1 MQSPEQDRHQ
11 QHVAI
16 MAPNW
21 LGDAIMA
28 QPAMAALSQHLQPA
42 RITLTGRPWLAQLLP
57 FMGMNGAVFCPALP
71 TDADMAILFPN
82 SFRAAWQA
90 WCAGIPARAGFAGQ
104 WRGLLLT
111 TPLQPNVDMKTEHH
125 RHYYLDLAEQLG
137 ATISEPEVRLFAPA
151 AEVSAGKN
159 IIMAHGL
166 DAGHAICVAPGA
178 QFGSAKRY
186 PTEGYARILAELV
199 SCGWQPILLGSHAER
214 DICAACARDLRG
226 KAYWNAAGE
235 TSLCEALQ
243 IIAASRLLLCN
254 DSGLMHA
261 AAGMGKP
268 VVAIFGATDP
278 ARTAPSGS
286 RARWLYQPAACSPCL
301 QRECSTPGQ
310 PCMTNI
316 PPETVIAACAE
327 ALH

>member
-1 MQSPEQDRHQ
+1 MQPPEQNEHQ
-11 QHVAI
+11 QHVVI

-28 QPAMAALSQHLQPA
+28 QPAMVALSRHLQPA
-42 RITLTGRPWLAQLLP
+42 SITLTGRAWLAELLP
-57 FMGMNGAVFCPALP
+57 FMGINGAVFHPDLP

-90 WCAGIPARAGFAGQ
+90 WRTGIPARAGFAGQ
-104 WRGLLLT
+104 WRSLLLT
-111 TPLQPNVDMKTEHH
+111 TPLRPNVDMKTEHH

-137 ATISEPEVRLFAPA
+137 AAISDPEVRLSMPE
-151 AEVSAGKN
+151 AEVAAGKH
-159 IIMAHGL
+159 IIMAH
-166 DAGHAICVAPGA
+166 DIDVERAICVAPGA

-186 PTEGYARILAELV
+186 PAEGYARILAELAEH
-199 SCGWQPILLGSHAER
+199 GWQPILVGTHAER

-226 KAYWNAAGE
+226 KTYWNAAGD
-235 TSLCEALQ
+235 TSLRTALQ
-243 IIAASRLLLCN
+243 LLAATRMLLCN
-254 DSGLMHA
+254 DSGLMHV

-268 VVAIFGATDP
+268 VVAMFGATDP
-278 ARTAPSGS
+278 ARTAPSGPKV
-286 RARWLYQPAACSPCL
+286 RWLYHPASCSPCL

-310 PCMTNI
+310 PCMANI
-316 PPETVIAACAE
+316 SPEAVIAACTE